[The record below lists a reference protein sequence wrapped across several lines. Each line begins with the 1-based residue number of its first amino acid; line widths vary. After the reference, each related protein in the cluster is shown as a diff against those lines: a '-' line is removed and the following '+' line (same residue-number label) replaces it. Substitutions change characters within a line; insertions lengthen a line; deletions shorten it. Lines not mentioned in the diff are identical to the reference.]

1 MSCPHCGHETPSNEC
16 CVWAKADAYE
26 EMKELVLHLENENKD
41 LRALADEWEEENKRL
56 EYRLRDVDG
65 DY

>member
-1 MSCPHCGHETPSNEC
+1 MSCIHCGNEVPSNEC

-26 EMKELVLHLENENKD
+26 EMKHLVLHLENENKD
-41 LRALADEWEEENKRL
+41 LRDLVDEWEEENKRL
-56 EYRLRDVDG
+56 EYRLREVDG